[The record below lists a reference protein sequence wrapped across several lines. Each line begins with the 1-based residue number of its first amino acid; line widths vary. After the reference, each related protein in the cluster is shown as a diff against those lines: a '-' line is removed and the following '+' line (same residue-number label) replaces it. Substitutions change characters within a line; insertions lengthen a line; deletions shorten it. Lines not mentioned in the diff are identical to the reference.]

1 MTAFSMG
8 KLNKSQRTTTTD
20 VDQMYNLLI
29 SPFCY
34 RYKGCHPKSVCI
46 SYCHISRQAIAS
58 IIHRGTHILHYGVSR
73 NISDQCSEQGNDHRK
88 CHIMPDK
95 FTLCIAGCAQCSDH
109 TCFLSNRIAD
119 CNSKDK
125 SHNYYD
131 NIKKHDHHSFVTSH
145 IFPGKVD
152 CLILIKIQTL
162 WNGRIVKENY
172 WMKNN
177 FTDCNCN
184 TGRNCGTGKGRRNC
198 PG

>member
-34 RYKGCHPKSVCI
+34 RYKGCHPKSICI
-46 SYCHISRQAIAS
+46 PYCHISRQAIAS
-58 IIHRGTHILHYGVSR
+58 IIHRGTHIFHYGVSQ

-95 FTLCIAGCAQCSDH
+95 FTLCIAGCMQCSDH

-131 NIKKHDHHSFVTSH
+131 NIKKHDHHSFVASH

-152 CLILIKIQTL
+152 CLILIA
-162 WNGRIVKENY
+162 W
-172 WMKNN
+172 
-177 FTDCNCN
+177 D
-184 TGRNCGTGKGRRNC
+184 KGFLC
-198 PG
+198 F